1 MTGINI
7 AFLTASSAF
16 VLMIVISSVAE
27 KEWRAVWLS
36 LMGLAG
42 NMAMWSVF
50 IMMKETPLVR
60 SINIGVAGF
69 LVVFGLLSMVRYF
82 PKRQSRDRSSIDQ
95 YDERDHM
102 FARNNL
108 QFHPHM
114 AEQYYGNH
122 PDKLDIDREIQQ
134 KKELGEPGQTYYD
147 VMCSTAVDTAFI
159 YLAKGRHLSRGDVAE
174 TRMPVD
180 SQTLTDTIKTIGRFH
195 GAVDIGV
202 TKLEDYHL
210 YSHTGRHAENWG
222 VKVENKHSYGVVV
235 VVAMDTEMIQ
245 EAPTISEI
253 LESSRQYV
261 ESAKIAN
268 IIGEFLRLLGY
279 DAKAHT
285 DGNYE
290 TVCVPMAV
298 DSGIGEL
305 GRMGLFMHREYGPC
319 VRLSIVTTEAE
330 LIPTESQPL
339 YIEEFCAICK
349 KCADNCPTQSI
360 LHGEERESRGC
371 RHWAVNQETCYSF
384 WKNIGT
390 DCGLCIRSCPYTKPN
405 TLMHKLVRFYIS
417 RNPLNQR
424 FALFFDDLLYGR
436 KVKVRSKNGANPWTH
451 YR

>member
-7 AFLTASSAF
+7 AFLIAISAF
-16 VLMIVISSVAE
+16 LLLIVISSVAE

-50 IMMKETPLVR
+50 MVMRDIETVR
-60 SINIGVAGF
+60 ALNIGVILL
-69 LVVFGLLSMVRYF
+69 LVVFGSMSMIRYF
-82 PKRQSRDRSSIDQ
+82 PKRQSRDRSAIEQ
-95 YDERDHM
+95 FDERDHM

-108 QFHPHM
+108 QFHPHL
-114 AEQYYGNH
+114 AERYYGSN
-122 PDKLDIDREIQQ
+122 PDKLPVDREIHQ
-134 KKELGEPGQTYYD
+134 KRELGEPGQTYYHQL
-147 VMCSTAVDTAFI
+147 CSTAVDAAFI
-159 YLAKGRHLSRGDVAE
+159 YLGKSRHLSRGE
-174 TRMPVD
+174 TASQRMPVD
-180 SQTLTDTIKTIGRFH
+180 SRTLTDTLKTIGRFH

-202 TKLEDYHL
+202 VKLEKYHL
-210 YSHTGRHAENWG
+210 YSHTGRHAEHWG
-222 VKVENKHSYGVVV
+222 VPVENNHAYAVVV
-235 VVAMDTEMIQ
+235 VVAMDPVMIQ

-268 IIGEFLRLLGY
+268 IIGEFLRLSGY
-279 DAKAHT
+279 DARAHT

-298 DSGIGEL
+298 DSGMGEL

-330 LIPTESQPL
+330 LIPNEPQPL
-339 YIEEFCAICK
+339 YMEEFCAICK

-360 LHGEERESRGC
+360 VHEDEPQSRGC
-371 RHWAVNQETCYSF
+371 RHWSVNQETCYSF

-405 TLMHKLVRFYIS
+405 TSMHKLVRFYIS

-424 FALFFDDLLYGR
+424 IALFFDDLLYGR
-436 KVKVRSKNGANPWTH
+436 KVKIRSKNGVNPWTH